1 MSGGG
6 DMRTVIASL
15 ATAFV
20 LTVVLVLRH
29 GGLAAGGTGGH
40 GSYAFLGFQPG
51 GTEPVT
57 YSSCRPIPVEFNLR
71 GVDDLT
77 RTRQVLL
84 EAMGEASAA
93 SHLNLVFAQDSLRRP
108 RSGGATR
115 DGYPV
120 LIAFA
125 DSQELGEMDGVA
137 GRGGSSWI
145 ENNGRRTYISGQI
158 VLERAWWNRTLTA
171 RRGEDVTRAVAMHEL
186 GHVLGLDHVD
196 DNHEIMAPSG
206 SGTYEYGPGD
216 RRGLARLGQGP
227 CT

>member
-6 DMRTVIASL
+6 DMRTVIACL

-20 LTVVLVLRH
+20 LTAVLVLRH
-29 GGLAAGGTGGH
+29 GGLAAVGTGGH
-40 GSYAFLGFQPG
+40 GSYTFLFQPG

-57 YSSCRPIPVEFNLR
+57 YSSCRSIPVEFNLR
-71 GVDDLT
+71 GVDDLAG
-77 RTRQVLL
+77 TRQVLL

-108 RSGGATR
+108 RPSGATL

-125 DSQELGEMDGVA
+125 DSSELAEMDGVA
-137 GRGGSSWI
+137 GRGGSCWT

-158 VLERAWWNRTLTA
+158 VLERRWWNR
-171 RRGEDVTRAVAMHEL
+171 
-186 GHVLGLDHVD
+186 
-196 DNHEIMAPSG
+196 S
-206 SGTYEYGPGD
+206 
-216 RRGLARLGQGP
+216 
-227 CT
+227 